1 LRERHGKAETFRSSA
16 GIARL
21 RNRTTEKQSLFP
33 LISGA
38 KPGEESAHLT
48 LTAFHGKILVM
59 PLKYQTGFG
68 NEFATE
74 SVEGA
79 LPVGR
84 NSPQKAPL
92 GLYAE
97 QFSGSAFTV
106 PRAGNKRTWTY
117 RIRPSVL
124 HKPFRQ
130 IENKLFRSTPFDEV
144 VTTPNQLRWDP
155 LALPNGPTDFVD
167 GITTIAG
174 NGDLF
179 AQTGI
184 GIHIYVCNR
193 DMEDRFF
200 YNADGEMLLVPE
212 MGSLTIYTELGVIEV
227 SPGEVCCLPRGLKF
241 RVTIG
246 ATGGN
251 PTGREGVNA
260 RGYVCENYGAQFRL
274 PDLGPIGANGLANPR
289 DFETPV
295 AWYEDREGEM
305 EQVAK
310 FGGNLW
316 ACEIDHSPL
325 DVVAWH
331 GNYAPYKYDL
341 RRFNT
346 IGSISFDHP
355 DPSIFT
361 VMTSPSGE
369 AGVANCDFV
378 IFPDRWLVAEDTF
391 RPPWYHRNTMSEYM
405 GLIYGQYDAKEEGFV
420 PGGGSLHNQMS
431 AHGPDLD
438 AFEKASNADLK
449 PQKLSGTLAFMF
461 ESRYVIRPTKFA
473 MDCAELQNEYSEV
486 WQGLKKNFS

>member
-1 LRERHGKAETFRSSA
+1 MK
-16 GIARL
+16 
-21 RNRTTEKQSLFP
+21 
-33 LISGA
+33 
-38 KPGEESAHLT
+38 
-48 LTAFHGKILVM
+48 
-59 PLKYQTGFG
+59 LKYQSGFG

-74 SVEGA
+74 AVDGA

-84 NSPQKAPL
+84 NSPQRCPL

-97 QFSGSAFTV
+97 QFSGTAFTV
-106 PRAGNKRTWTY
+106 PRVHNKRTWTY
-117 RIRPSVL
+117 RIRPSVM
-124 HKPFRQ
+124 HKPFER
-130 IENKLFRSTPFDEV
+130 IDNKGFRSSPFDEV
-144 VTTPNQLRWDP
+144 ETTPNQLRWDP
-155 LALPNGPTDFVD
+155 LPLPNEPTDFID

-179 AQTGI
+179 SQIGL
-184 GIHIYVCNR
+184 GIHIYAFNK
-193 DMEDRFF
+193 DMDGRYF
-200 YNADGEMLLVPE
+200 YNADGEMLIVPE

-227 SPGEVCCLPRGLKF
+227 SPGEVCCLPRGLRF
-241 RVTIG
+241 RVEPLAISSEP
-246 ATGGN
+246 A
-251 PTGREGVNA
+251 A
-260 RGYVCENYGAQFRL
+260 CRGYICENYGAQFRL

-295 AWYEDREGEM
+295 AWYEDLDGEF

-316 ACEIDHSPL
+316 RCDIDHSPL

-361 VMTSPSGE
+361 VLTSPSGE
-369 AGVANCDFV
+369 TGVANCDFV
-378 IFPDRWLVAEDTF
+378 IFPDRWLVGEDTF

-438 AFEKASNADLK
+438 AFEKASKADLK
-449 PQKLSGTLAFMF
+449 PQKLEGTMAFMF
-461 ESRYVIRPTKFA
+461 ESRYIIRPTRFA
-473 MDCAELQNEYSEV
+473 METASLQHNYSDV
-486 WQGLKKNFS
+486 WQGLKKNFKG

>member
-1 LRERHGKAETFRSSA
+1 MK
-16 GIARL
+16 
-21 RNRTTEKQSLFP
+21 
-33 LISGA
+33 
-38 KPGEESAHLT
+38 LT
-48 LTAFHGKILVM
+48 YL
-59 PLKYQTGFG
+59 TGFG

-74 SVEGA
+74 AVEGA

-84 NSPQKAPL
+84 NSPQRAPL

-97 QFSGSAFTV
+97 HFSGTAFTA
-106 PRAGNKRTWTY
+106 PRAVNKRTWTY

-130 IENKLFRSTPFDEV
+130 IASKLFRSSPFDE
-144 VTTPNQLRWDP
+144 TAATPNQLRWDP
-155 LALPNGPTDFVD
+155 MPIPTEQTDFVE

-174 NGDLF
+174 NGDSF
-179 AQTGI
+179 SQI
-184 GIHIYVCNR
+184 GMSVHIYACNKGM
-193 DMEDRFF
+193 DDRYF
-200 YNADGEMLLVPE
+200 YNADGELLIVPE
-212 MGSLTIYTELGVIEV
+212 TGGLVIYTELGMIEV
-227 SPGEVCCLPRGLKF
+227 NPGEVCCLPRGLKF
-241 RVTIG
+241 RVSIG
-246 ATGGN
+246 TAGGN
-251 PTGREGVNA
+251 PTGSEGAKA
-260 RGYVCENYGAQFRL
+260 RGYICENYGQHFRL
-274 PDLGPIGANGLANPR
+274 PELGPIGANGLANPR
-289 DFETPV
+289 DFEAPV
-295 AWYEDREGEM
+295 AWYEDKDGEC
-305 EQVAK
+305 EIVAK

-316 ACEIDHSPL
+316 SCRTDHSPL

-331 GNYAPYKYDL
+331 GNYAPYRYDL

-361 VMTSPSGE
+361 VLTSPSSEPGT
-369 AGVANCDFV
+369 ANCDFV

-438 AFEKASNADLK
+438 AFEKASNTSLE

-461 ESRYVIRPTKFA
+461 ESRYIIRPTRFA
-473 MDCAELQNEYSEV
+473 METAELQHEYSEV
-486 WQGLKKNFS
+486 WQGLKKSFKI

>member
-1 LRERHGKAETFRSSA
+1 MA
-16 GIARL
+16 
-21 RNRTTEKQSLFP
+21 
-33 LISGA
+33 
-38 KPGEESAHLT
+38 
-48 LTAFHGKILVM
+48 
-59 PLKYQTGFG
+59 LKYQTGFG
-68 NEFATE
+68 NEFSTE
-74 SVEGA
+74 AVAGA

-84 NSPQKAPL
+84 NSPQKVPL

-97 QFSGSAFTV
+97 QFSGTAFTA
-106 PRAGNKRTWTY
+106 PRATNKRTWTY

-124 HKPFRQ
+124 HKPFQQ
-130 IENKLFRSTPFDEV
+130 IDAKLFRSSPFNQI

-155 LALPNGPTDFVD
+155 LPIPKEPTDFID
-167 GITTIAG
+167 GMTTIAG
-174 NGDLF
+174 NGDSF
-179 AQTGI
+179 AQTGMAV
-184 GIHIYVCNR
+184 HIYACNK
-193 DMEDRFF
+193 DMDERFF
-200 YNADGEMLLVPE
+200 YNADAEMLIVPE

-241 RVTIG
+241 RVAIAEG
-246 ATGGN
+246 RN
-251 PTGREGVNA
+251 PTGREGVVA
-260 RGYVCENYGAQFRL
+260 RGYICENYGQHFRL
-274 PDLGPIGANGLANPR
+274 PDLGPIGANGLANAR

-295 AWYEDREGEM
+295 AWYEDKDTQCEI
-305 EQVAK
+305 VAK

-316 ACEIDHSPL
+316 ACETDHSPL

-361 VMTSPSGE
+361 VLTSPSDLHGT
-369 AGVANCDFV
+369 ANCDFV
-378 IFPDRWLVAEDTF
+378 IFPDRWLVAENTF
-391 RPPWYHRNTMSEYM
+391 RPPWYHRNVMSEYM
-405 GLIYGQYDAKEEGFV
+405 GLIYGAYDAKEEGFV

-438 AFEKASNADLK
+438 AFEKASNASLA

-473 MDCAELQNEYSEV
+473 MDCAELQHEYSDV
-486 WQGLKKNFS
+486 WQGLKKNFSG

>member
-1 LRERHGKAETFRSSA
+1 MD
-16 GIARL
+16 
-21 RNRTTEKQSLFP
+21 
-33 LISGA
+33 LI
-38 KPGEESAHLT
+38 
-48 LTAFHGKILVM
+48 
-59 PLKYQTGFG
+59 YQTGFG

-74 SVEGA
+74 AVDGA

-97 QFSGSAFTV
+97 QFSGTAFTA
-106 PRAGNKRTWTY
+106 PRATNKRTWTY

-124 HKPFRQ
+124 HKPFQQ
-130 IENKLFRSTPFDEV
+130 IENKHFKSTPFDEV

-155 LALPNGPTDFVD
+155 LPISAEPTDFID

-174 NGDLF
+174 NGDSF
-179 AQTGI
+179 AQFGI
-184 GIHIYVCNR
+184 AVHIYACNKG
-193 DMEDRFF
+193 MGDRYL
-200 YNADGEMLLVPE
+200 YNADGEMLIVPE
-212 MGSLTIYTELGVIEV
+212 MGGLEIYTELGVLEV
-227 SPGEVCCLPRGLKF
+227 SPGEACCIPRGLKF
-241 RVTIG
+241 RVEIG
-246 ATGGN
+246 ARVSS
-251 PTGREGVNA
+251 PTVREGADSVEGVHPHGRATATVDATA
-260 RGYVCENYGAQFRL
+260 RGYICENYGQQFRL
-274 PDLGPIGANGLANPR
+274 PELGPIGANGLANSR

-295 AWYEDREGEM
+295 AWYEDRDEKCEI
-305 EQVAK
+305 VAK

-316 ACEIDHSPL
+316 ACETDYSPL

-331 GNYAPYKYDL
+331 GNYAPYRYDL

-361 VMTSPSGE
+361 VLTSPSGE
-369 AGVANCDFV
+369 PGVANCDFV

-438 AFEKASNADLK
+438 AFEKASNARLE

-461 ESRYVIRPTKFA
+461 ESRYIIRPTKFA
-473 MDCAELQNEYSEV
+473 MDCAELQHEYSDV
-486 WQGLKKNFS
+486 WRGLKRNFKP